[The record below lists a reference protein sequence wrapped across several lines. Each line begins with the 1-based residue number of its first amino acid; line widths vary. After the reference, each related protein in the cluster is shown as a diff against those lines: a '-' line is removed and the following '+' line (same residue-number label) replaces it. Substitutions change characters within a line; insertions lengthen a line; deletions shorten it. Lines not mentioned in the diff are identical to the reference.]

1 MKKIA
6 ILGATGSIGRQALDI
21 IEKNPGR
28 FKVTAVTAHRSSD
41 ELLLTAKKFGA
52 GFIGLTGCPGDAE
65 FEKKAPKGVKVG
77 FGIQGLLQSCS
88 EGDPDIVLIAVVGI
102 AGLPPLIECL
112 DRGTNVALANKES
125 LVCGGHIVTE
135 KLKNSKAEIFPVDS
149 ELCAVYQCL
158 KGLDTTGL
166 RRVILTASGGPFLS
180 WSREDIEK
188 ATVEQALRHPNW
200 RMGKKVTVDCATY
213 MNKGL
218 EVIETKWLF
227 GITPEMIDVVVH
239 RQSIIHSMIEY
250 SDGAVI
256 AQMGPTDMRQAIQ
269 YAFGHP
275 ERLNSVV
282 GHLDFAAIK
291 TLTFEEPDTD
301 KFPCLKHA
309 REALHMGGS
318 MPLIMNAANEAA
330 VDLFLE
336 KKIAFGDIEKS
347 VAFAMDK
354 FSDLKGNTLLEIYN
368 TDREVKTY
376 IYENFDKVRISAQG
390 RRYN

>member
-21 IEKNPGR
+21 IERNPGR
-28 FKVTAVTAHRSSD
+28 FKITAVTAHRNSD
-41 ELLLTAKKFGA
+41 QLIATAKKFGA
-52 GFIGLTGCPGDAE
+52 GYIGLTGCPGDKD
-65 FEKKAPKGVKVG
+65 FEKKVPKGVKVG
-77 FGIQGLLQSCS
+77 FGIQGLLESCS
-88 EGDPDIVLIAVVGI
+88 AGNPDIVLIAVVGI

-135 KLKNSKAEIFPVDS
+135 KLAQSKAEIFPVDS
-149 ELCAVYQCL
+149 ELCAIYQCL
-158 KGLDTTGL
+158 GGLNTKDL
-166 RRVILTASGGPFLS
+166 KRIILTASGGPFFS
-180 WSREDIEK
+180 WSKEEIEK

-200 RMGKKVTVDCATY
+200 NMGKKVTVDCATY

-227 GITPEMIDVVVH
+227 GITPDMIDVVVH

-250 SDGAVI
+250 RDGAVI
-256 AQMGPTDMRQAIQ
+256 AQMGPTDMRQPIQ

-275 ERLNSVV
+275 ERLESVV
-282 GHLDFAAIK
+282 GHLDFAAVK
-291 TLTFEEPDTD
+291 SLTFENPDLD

-309 REALHMGGS
+309 MDAISEGGS

-347 VAFAMDK
+347 VAFAMNK
-354 FSDLKGNTLLEIYN
+354 FAGLKGNTLLEIYN
-368 TDREVKTY
+368 ADREVKNY
-376 IYENFDKVRISAQG
+376 IYDNFR
-390 RRYN
+390 

>member
-6 ILGATGSIGRQALDI
+6 VLGATGSIGRQALDI

-28 FKVTAVTAHRSSD
+28 FKVTAVTAHRSSL
-41 ELLLTAKKFGA
+41 ELLETAKKFGA
-52 GFIGLTGCPGDAE
+52 EYIGLTGCPGDLE
-65 FEKKAPKGVKVG
+65 FEKQVPKGIKVG
-77 FGIQGLLQSCS
+77 FGIQGLLESCS
-88 EGDPDIVLIAVVGI
+88 AGDPDIVLIAVVGI

-112 DRGTNVALANKES
+112 DRGINVALANKES
-125 LVCGGHIVTE
+125 LVCGGHIVRE
-135 KLKNSKAEIFPVDS
+135 KLKNSKADIFPVDS

-158 KGLDTTGL
+158 KGKNTAGL
-166 RRVILTASGGPFLS
+166 RRVILTASGGPFLN
-180 WSREDIEK
+180 WNKEDIEK

-218 EVIETKWLF
+218 EVIETRWLF
-227 GITPEMIDVVVH
+227 DISPDIIDVIIH

-250 SDGAVI
+250 TDGAVI

-269 YAFGHP
+269 YALSHP
-275 ERLNSVV
+275 KRLDSLV

-291 TLTFEEPDTD
+291 NLTFEEPNMD
-301 KFPCLKHA
+301 KFPCLRHA
-309 REALHMGGS
+309 RDAVTEGGS
-318 MPLIMNAANEAA
+318 LPLIMNAANEAA

-336 KKIAFGDIEKS
+336 NRIAFGDIEKC
-347 VAFAMDK
+347 VAFAMNK
-354 FSDLKGNTLLEIYN
+354 FYQLKGNTLLEIYN

-376 IYENFDKVRISAQG
+376 IYDNFDKVRISAHA
-390 RRYN
+390 

>member
-28 FKVTAVTAHRSSD
+28 FKVTAVTAHSSSS
-41 ELLLTAKKFGA
+41 ELLETAKKFGA
-52 GFIGLTGCPGDAE
+52 GFIGLTGCAGDVE
-65 FEKKAPKGVKVG
+65 FEKQVPGGVKVG
-77 FGIQGLLQSCS
+77 FGIQGLLESCS
-88 EGDPDIVLIAVVGI
+88 AGDPDIVLIAVVGI

-112 DRGTNVALANKES
+112 DNGTNVALANKES
-125 LVCGGHIVTE
+125 LVCGGHIVRE
-135 KLKNSKAEIFPVDS
+135 KLKSSKAEIFPVDS

-158 KGLDTTGL
+158 KGIDTTGL
-166 RRVILTASGGPFLS
+166 RRVILTASGGPFLN
-180 WSREDIEK
+180 WSKEEIEN

-227 GITPEMIDVVVH
+227 DITPDMIDVIIH

-250 SDGAVI
+250 TDGAVI

-275 ERLNSVV
+275 ERLGSVV
-282 GHLDFAAIK
+282 GHLDFASIRN
-291 TLTFEEPDTD
+291 LTFEEPNMD
-301 KFPCLKHA
+301 KFPCLRHA
-309 REALHMGGS
+309 RDAISEGGS

-336 KKIAFGDIEKS
+336 KRISFGDIEKS
-347 VAFAMDK
+347 VAYAMNK
-354 FSDLKGNTLLEIYN
+354 FSHLKGNTLIEIYN
-368 TDREVKTY
+368 TDMEVKNY
-376 IYENFDKVRISAQG
+376 IYDNFAKVRI
-390 RRYN
+390 

>member
-21 IEKNPGR
+21 VEKNPGR
-28 FKVTAVTAHRSSD
+28 FKVTAVTAHRSSA
-41 ELLLTAKKFGA
+41 ELIETAKKFGA
-52 GFIGLTGCPGDAE
+52 EYIGLTGCPGDVE
-65 FEKKAPKGVKVG
+65 FEKKVPKGIKAG
-77 FGIQGLLQSCS
+77 FGIQGLLESCS
-88 EGDPDIVLIAVVGI
+88 AGDPDIVLIAVVGI

-135 KLKNSKAEIFPVDS
+135 RLKNSEAEIFPVDS
-149 ELCAVYQCL
+149 ELCAVYQSL
-158 KGLDTTGL
+158 NGTNTAGL
-166 RRVILTASGGPFLS
+166 RRVILTASGGPFLN

-200 RMGKKVTVDCATY
+200 RMGKKVTIDCATY

-227 GITPEMIDVVVH
+227 GITPDMIDVIIH

-250 SDGAVI
+250 TDGAVI
-256 AQMGPTDMRQAIQ
+256 AQLGPTDMRQAIQ
-269 YAFGHP
+269 YALSHP
-275 ERLNSVV
+275 ERLKSLV

-291 TLTFEEPDTD
+291 NLSFEEPDME
-301 KFPCLKHA
+301 KFPCLRHA
-309 REALHMGGS
+309 RDAVNEGGS
-318 MPLIMNAANEAA
+318 LPLIMNAANEAA

-336 KKIAFGDIEKS
+336 KRIAFGDIEKC
-347 VAFAMDK
+347 VAFAMNK
-354 FSDLKGNTLLEIYN
+354 FSHLKGTTLLEIYN

-376 IYENFDKVRISAQG
+376 IYGNFDKVRILEHT
-390 RRYN
+390 

>member
-28 FKVTAVTAHRSSD
+28 FRVTAVTAHRSSQ
-41 ELLLTAKKFGA
+41 ELLETAKKFGA
-52 GFIGLTGCPGDAE
+52 GYIGLTGCAGDIE
-65 FEKKAPKGVKVG
+65 FERQVPKGMKLG
-77 FGIQGLLQSCS
+77 FGIQGLIESCS
-88 EGDPDIVLIAVVGI
+88 AGDPDIVLIAVVGI

-112 DRGTNVALANKES
+112 DNGTNVALANKES

-135 KLKNSKAEIFPVDS
+135 RLKTSKAEIFPVDS

-180 WSREDIEK
+180 WSKEDIEK

-227 GITPEMIDVVVH
+227 GITPDMIDVIIH

-250 SDGAVI
+250 KDGAVI

-282 GHLDFAAIK
+282 GHLDFGAIK
-291 TLTFEEPDTD
+291 NLTFEEPDMD
-301 KFPCLKHA
+301 KFPCLRHA
-309 REALHMGGS
+309 RDAIREGGS
-318 MPLIMNAANEAA
+318 LPLIMNAANEAA

-336 KKIAFGDIEKS
+336 KRISFGDIEKS
-347 VAFAMDK
+347 VEYAMNK
-354 FSDLKGNTLLEIYN
+354 FSHLKGNTLLEIYN
-368 TDREVKTY
+368 TDKEVKNY
-376 IYENFDKVRISAQG
+376 IYDNFAKVRI
-390 RRYN
+390 